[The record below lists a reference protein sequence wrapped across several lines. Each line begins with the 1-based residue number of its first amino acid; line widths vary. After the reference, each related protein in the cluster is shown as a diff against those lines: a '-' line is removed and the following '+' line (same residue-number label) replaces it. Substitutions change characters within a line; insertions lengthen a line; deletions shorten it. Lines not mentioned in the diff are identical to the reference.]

1 MLAIRLPS
9 EVEKR
14 LTRLAKASGRTKT
27 HYAREAILD
36 RLEDQEDAH
45 LAERRMR
52 EIYEG
57 RSFSTPLVDV
67 MRERGLL

>member
-57 RSFSTPLVDV
+57 RSFSTPLADV